1 MRIVGSFLLVIF
13 MFIAA
18 CGDDDVVFTPDEAIY
33 LVSPDTTSISRTV
46 NDVIEVDVYFSLDS
60 VIDSVFVGYQI
71 DTSSNQPPI
80 NLSLSDLDEITER
93 IGFTSQRNQH
103 RLQFSLP
110 IPSAGSSNPVAPGD
124 IVRFVFAVQSGNL
137 IVTKTLRVDITL

>member
-1 MRIVGSFLLVIF
+1 MRTTGYFLLLMSLFV
-13 MFIAA
+13 A
-18 CGDDDVVFTPDEAIY
+18 CVDDDVVFTPDEAIY
-33 LVSPDTTSISRTV
+33 FVSPDTTSITRTV
-46 NDVIEVDVYFSLDS
+46 NDIIEVDVYFSLDS

-71 DTSSNQPPI
+71 DTSNQPPM

-93 IGFTSQRNQH
+93 IGFSSSRNQH

-110 IPSAGSSNPVAPGD
+110 IPSDGSLNSVVSGD
-124 IVRFVFAVQSGNL
+124 IVRFVFAVKSGNL

>member
-1 MRIVGSFLLVIF
+1 MRIIGYFLLAMSLFV
-13 MFIAA
+13 AA

-33 LVSPDTTSISRTV
+33 FVSPDTTSITRTV
-46 NDVIEVDVYFSLDS
+46 NDVIEVDAYFSLDS

-71 DTSSNQPPI
+71 DTSNQPPM
-80 NLSLSDLDEITER
+80 NLSLSDLDEITDR
-93 IGFTSQRNQH
+93 IGFSSPRNQH
-103 RLQFSLP
+103 QLQFSLP
-110 IPSAGSSNPVAPGD
+110 IPSGGSTSPVVPGD

>member
-1 MRIVGSFLLVIF
+1 MRIVGYFLLAMSLFVV
-13 MFIAA
+13 A

-33 LVSPDTTSISRTV
+33 FVSPDTTSITRTV
-46 NDVIEVDVYFSLDS
+46 NDVIEVDAYFSLDS

-71 DTSSNQPPI
+71 DTSNQPPM
-80 NLSLSDLDEITER
+80 NLALSDVDEITER
-93 IGFTSQRNQH
+93 IGFSSPRNQH
-103 RLQFSLP
+103 QLQFSLP
-110 IPSAGSSNPVAPGD
+110 IPSGGSTSPVVPGD

>member
-1 MRIVGSFLLVIF
+1 MRIIGYFLLV
-13 MFIAA
+13 MSFIVAA

-33 LVSPDTTSISRTV
+33 FVTPDTTSITRTV
-46 NDVIEVDVYFSLDS
+46 NDVIEVDAYFSLDS

-71 DTSSNQPPI
+71 DTTSAPPM
-80 NLSLSDLDEITER
+80 NLSLGDLDEITER
-93 IGFTSQRNQH
+93 IGFSSPRNQH
-103 RLQFSLP
+103 QLQFSLP
-110 IPSAGSSNPVAPGD
+110 IPSGGSSNSVVPGD

>member
-1 MRIVGSFLLVIF
+1 MRIVGYFLLAMSLFV
-13 MFIAA
+13 AA

-33 LVSPDTTSISRTV
+33 FVSPDTTSITRTV
-46 NDVIEVDVYFSLDS
+46 NDVIEVDAYFSLDS

-71 DTSSNQPPI
+71 DTSNQPPM

-93 IGFTSQRNQH
+93 IGFSSPRNQH
-103 RLQFSLP
+103 QLQFSLP
-110 IPSAGSSNPVAPGD
+110 IPSGGSLNPVVPGD

>member
-1 MRIVGSFLLVIF
+1 MRIVGYFLLAMSLFV
-13 MFIAA
+13 AA

-33 LVSPDTTSISRTV
+33 FVSPDTTSITRTV
-46 NDVIEVDVYFSLDS
+46 NDVIEVDAYFSLDS

-71 DTSSNQPPI
+71 DTSNQPPM

-93 IGFTSQRNQH
+93 IGFSSPRNQH
-103 RLQFSLP
+103 QLQFSLP
-110 IPSAGSSNPVAPGD
+110 IPSGGSTSPVVPGD

-137 IVTKTLRVDITL
+137 IVTKALRVDITL